1 MTPYT
6 AAQTLKATPLLNR
19 ARLFLDLG
27 GNIWRPDRD
36 PWVYEEMLWL
46 VELHGIRATATTRTE
61 AFANWIKQ
69 ATDQTAKRAS
79 DGRPECPY
87 NGQCPAPNKIP
98 VEA

>member
-6 AAQTLKATPLLNR
+6 AAQTPKATPLLNR

-46 VELHGIRATATTRTE
+46 VELHGVRDNADRGVC
-61 AFANWIKQ
+61 Q
-69 ATDQTAKRAS
+69 LDQTGDRS
-79 DGRPECPY
+79 DRQTCERW
-87 NGQCPAPNKIP
+87 A
-98 VEA
+98 A